1 MHPTSPPPAAPP
13 PPAVVC
19 LGETMAVLT
28 PSSAGPLHTSDALN
42 LRTGGAESNVA
53 ASLAGL
59 GHRSAW
65 LGRVGDDPFGRRVLA
80 DLAARGVATDAVETD
95 PDRPTGLYLK
105 EPVDG
110 ATRPH
115 YYRAGSAASALG
127 PGLPAPELLA
137 TAAVVH
143 VTGIT
148 AALSDSCRRLL
159 HTLLVERAVPGPLLT
174 FDVNHRAALWRGSR
188 EPAAEVLLTLAR
200 AADLVLVGRDEAA
213 ALWGTEHPDEIR
225 ALLAPAPRLVVKDA
239 DVGATSYTP
248 DGDSVFVAAPR
259 VDVVEPVGA
268 GDAFAAGYLA
278 GLLEERPEPARLRL
292 GHLAARAALTTTD
305 DVPRMPPRHDIDPLL
320 APDAPWSTAP

>member
-1 MHPTSPPPAAPP
+1 
-13 PPAVVC
+13 C

-28 PSSAGPLHTSDALN
+28 PPGPEPLHASSTLN

-80 DLAARGVATDAVETD
+80 DLTALGVATDAVETD
-95 PDRPTGLYLK
+95 PARPTGLYVK
-105 EPVDG
+105 EPVGG

-127 PGLPAPELLA
+127 PEPPAPDLLR
-137 TAAVVH
+137 AARVVH

-148 AALSDSCRRLL
+148 AALSGSCRRLL
-159 HTLLVERAVPGPLLT
+159 RSLLVERAVPGPLLS
-174 FDVNHRAALWRGSR
+174 FDVNHRAALWRDAP
-188 EPAAEVLLTLAR
+188 EPAADLLLELAR

-213 ALWGTEHPDEIR
+213 ALWGTEQPDDIR
-225 ALLAPAPRLVVKDA
+225 ALLGAAPRVVVKDA
-239 DVGATSYTP
+239 DIGATSYTP
-248 DGDSVFVAAPR
+248 EAGTVFVPAPR

-278 GLLEERPEPARLRL
+278 GLLENRPESARLRL

-305 DVPRMPPRHDIDPLL
+305 DVPRMPPRHRLDPHL
-320 APDAPWSTAP
+320 APDSSWSTAP